1 MFLVFWWTMFWAE
14 KERKKEN
21 KTEKIREKGRG
32 ETSVLMF
39 GKSTDNSIF
48 YRKLNN
54 RFNHSNS

>member
-21 KTEKIREKGRG
+21 KTEKIREKGTG

-39 GKSTDNSIF
+39 GKSTDNSIQIVNG
-48 YRKLNN
+48 RV
-54 RFNHSNS
+54 RG

>member
-1 MFLVFWWTMFWAE
+1 MFWAE

-39 GKSTDNSIF
+39 GKSTDNSIQIVNG
-48 YRKLNN
+48 RV
-54 RFNHSNS
+54 RG